1 MKILKRCCTNVLYYT
16 FYYQNLFAYLCQRC
30 QLKFLEQAIS
40 AFVVMNVAVEL
51 SNTCILLQYIKRF
64 PKWVMCILLRAVNA
78 TLVCFTN
85 IRYLC
90 VSCLYGRVISAM
102 DANCKESGFQRLW
115 VQAPDGTE
123 VGVVF
128 WHTIS
133 LQYDWIGM
141 WSIPLKRLS
150 SSWDLIT
157 WPTKII
163 SRWSFKHFVREY
175 ILVH

>member
-16 FYYQNLFAYLCQRC
+16 FYYQNLFAYLSAKVSWTGNFSIRC
-30 QLKFLEQAIS
+30 HECCSRAVQYMYTIAIYQ
-40 AFVVMNVAVEL
+40 
-51 SNTCILLQYIKRF
+51 TF

-78 TLVCFTN
+78 ALVCFTN

-115 VQAPDGTE
+115 VQAPDGAE

>member
-40 AFVVMNVAVEL
+40 VFVVMNVV
-51 SNTCILLQYIKRF
+51 QYMYTIAIYQTF

-85 IRYLC
+85 IWYLC

-102 DANCKESGFQRLW
+102 DANCKESGVQRLW
-115 VQAPDGTE
+115 VQAPDGAE

-163 SRWSFKHFVREY
+163 SRWSFKHVVRED